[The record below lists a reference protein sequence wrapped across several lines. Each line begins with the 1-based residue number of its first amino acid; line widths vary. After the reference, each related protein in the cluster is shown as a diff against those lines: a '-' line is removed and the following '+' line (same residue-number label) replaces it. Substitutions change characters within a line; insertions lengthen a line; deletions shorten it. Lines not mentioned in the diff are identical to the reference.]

1 MRQADAKSADIGVD
15 LLAGRIWT
23 AASIGPVLPK
33 KPNHVDCRILARL
46 WDLIGWGDRIAFRN
60 SELRMVRAIAWY
72 RSVPCPEAPGG
83 TVGLWGPEE
92 RKCCFNQAAM
102 RHRTLW

>member
-1 MRQADAKSADIGVD
+1 MNRPEDHYPRTFGPAALPQDADLEAEWNAN
-15 LLAGRIWT
+15 
-23 AASIGPVLPK
+23 PK
-33 KPNHVDCRILARL
+33 TLRRL